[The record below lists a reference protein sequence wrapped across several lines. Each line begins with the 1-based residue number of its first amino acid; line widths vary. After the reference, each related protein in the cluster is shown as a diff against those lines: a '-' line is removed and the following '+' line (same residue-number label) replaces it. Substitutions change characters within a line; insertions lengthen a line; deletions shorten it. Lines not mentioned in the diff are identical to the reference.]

1 MTQEQIYN
9 SSLSPAL
16 LSRQECLNP
25 AELRLLTYSK
35 PHDECEGLTLHLAN
49 MEGGFPF
56 TALGR
61 EWKAVE
67 FLYLCGEWST
77 ASEESLAIQEDVL
90 TAKSGYAA
98 KIFKK
103 TKHKR
108 QIRPDFPQFRH
119 QWMLWCVWQKC
130 LGNAD
135 FRTHLLSLPT
145 DRIIVEIA
153 RRDPVWA
160 TWPDADG
167 ILHGGNA
174 MGKVLT
180 LCKRCLAEGTA
191 PEIDTALL
199 NSAGIY
205 ILGQRVT
212 L

>member
-90 TAKSGYAA
+90 TARNGYAA
-98 KIFKK
+98 KRFKK

-119 QWMLWCVWQKC
+119 QWML
-130 LGNAD
+130 
-135 FRTHLLSLPT
+135 
-145 DRIIVEIA
+145 
-153 RRDPVWA
+153 
-160 TWPDADG
+160 
-167 ILHGGNA
+167 
-174 MGKVLT
+174 
-180 LCKRCLAEGTA
+180 
-191 PEIDTALL
+191 
-199 NSAGIY
+199 
-205 ILGQRVT
+205 
-212 L
+212 

>member
-9 SSLSPAL
+9 NSLSPAL

-35 PHDECEGLTLHLAN
+35 PNDECDGLALHLAN
-49 MEGGFPF
+49 MERGFPF
-56 TALGR
+56 TALGH

-67 FLYLCGEWST
+67 YLYLCGEWST
-77 ASEESLAIQEDVL
+77 VSEESIAIQQDVL

-98 KIFKK
+98 KRFKK

-145 DRIIVEIA
+145 DRVIVEKVEG
-153 RRDPVWA
+153 DPVWA
-160 TWPDADG
+160 AWPDADG
-167 ILHGGNA
+167 ILRGGNG

-191 PEIDTALL
+191 PEIDTDLL
-199 NSAGIY
+199 NNAGIC